1 MISGSKQ
8 DCVFSKKLV
17 LPVVIWV
24 IALLTNT
31 TTTSAQQLI
40 FSQNYSVPTII
51 SPSFTGLI
59 EKDRLALTYRDQWP
73 AIPNTYVTYA
83 MNYDHNFAKLKS
95 GMGIQFLKDRAGSG
109 DMSLTNVS
117 FLYSYN
123 IKVNKDWFVRP
134 GLSFIL
140 SERNFNF
147 AALTFGDELVTGTG
161 QGSIEVKP
169 YEKRQYIDFS
179 SSVLGYSKQYWA
191 GLTIDHMMRPNQSF
205 RGDTARVPMKFTL
218 IGGVKIPVDF
228 GGKRLKDIQ
237 SVSFTMIYRNQQF
250 YDQLDIGAYYTQE
263 PFQAGIW
270 FRGFPLTANMNTAD
284 VNVLDA
290 IILLVGYKIM
300 DISFGYSYDFTV
312 SDLINHSGGAHEI
325 SIVYQFRKDFKRKG
339 RQKYAAVPCPGF

>member
-1 MISGSKQ
+1 MISGLKLANGITNKVVLQ
-8 DCVFSKKLV
+8 LTLFALFVFITIGHS
-17 LPVVIWV
+17 
-24 IALLTNT
+24 A
-31 TTTSAQQLI
+31 AQQLI

-59 EKDRLALTYRDQWP
+59 EKDRMALSYRDQWP

-95 GMGIQFLKDRAGSG
+95 GMGIQFLKDRAGAG

-123 IKVNKDWFVRP
+123 IKVNKDWYVRP

-161 QGSIEVKP
+161 QGTIEVKP

-191 GLTIDHMMRPNQSF
+191 GLTVDNMMRPNQSF
-205 RGDTARVPMKFTL
+205 KGDTARVPMKFTL

-270 FRGFPLTANMNTAD
+270 FRGFPITSNMNVSD
-284 VNVLDA
+284 VNFMDA

-300 DISFGYSYDFTV
+300 DISIGYSYDFTV
-312 SDLINHSGGAHEI
+312 SNLINHSGGAHEL
-325 SIVYQFRKDFKRKG
+325 SVVYQFRKDFKRKG
-339 RQKYAAVPCPGF
+339 KTKYAAVPCPGF